1 MSVFTA
7 HESTAGRPA
16 RWADLTGRTL
26 MAITGIS
33 TLIPF
38 VNGISRV
45 AGAPEAYML
54 TEYWRTTAYLVF
66 AGLWG
71 LLALAPRRQRG
82 IWELLLI
89 QKTAVSVFALVNLGA
104 TDSVRDSI
112 SDSSLVVATAVAY
125 VLCRGWQA
133 WRPDDAT
140 AAPMHRSPALSG

>member
-7 HESTAGRPA
+7 HEPTAGSPA

-45 AGAPEAYML
+45 ANAPEAYML
-54 TEYWRTTAYLVF
+54 TEFWRTTAYLVF

-71 LLALAPRRQRG
+71 LLAWAPRRQRG

-112 SDSSLVVATAVAY
+112 SDSSLVVATAVGY
-125 VLCRGWQA
+125 VLCRGWQT

-140 AAPMHRSPALSG
+140 AAPMHRSPVLPG

>member
-1 MSVFTA
+1 
-7 HESTAGRPA
+7 
-16 RWADLTGRTL
+16 
-26 MAITGIS
+26 MAIIGLS
-33 TLIPF
+33 TLIAF
-38 VNGISRV
+38 AN
-45 AGAPEAYML
+45 APEAYML
-54 TEYWRTTAYLVF
+54 TEFWRTTAYLVF

-133 WRPDDAT
+133 WRPDDAA
-140 AAPMHRSPALSG
+140 AAPATGSAHPLSPQLSS

>member
-1 MSVFTA
+1 MSVFTTHHSSA
-7 HESTAGRPA
+7 TRPA

-54 TEYWRTTAYLVF
+54 TEWWRTTAYLVF

-71 LLALAPRRQRG
+71 LLAWTPRRQPG

-89 QKTAVSVFALVNLGA
+89 QKTAVSVFALANLGCDRLR
-104 TDSVRDSI
+104 TRQHQRQQSRGGNGDRVR
-112 SDSSLVVATAVAY
+112 AVPRLAG
-125 VLCRGWQA
+125 LASR
-133 WRPDDAT
+133 
-140 AAPMHRSPALSG
+140 

>member
-7 HESTAGRPA
+7 HESTTGRPA
-16 RWADLTGRTL
+16 HGADLTGRTL
-26 MAITGIS
+26 MAVTGIS

-45 AGAPEAYML
+45 ADAPEAYML
-54 TEYWRTTAYLVF
+54 TEFWRTTAYLVF

-71 LLALAPRRQRG
+71 LLAWTPRRQPG

-89 QKTAVSVFALVNLGA
+89 QKTAVSLFALVNLGA

-133 WRPDDAT
+133 WRPQDEAT
-140 AAPMHRSPALSG
+140 TPTPGSPALSC